1 MKKNRHKFSLS
12 IFLVFVCFFMSSSLA
27 VAHDLWL
34 NVDNHY
40 PEPGS
45 NTTVKVVFGHNYPY
59 YGILISKENLA
70 EFSYLGPDGQKKEI
84 TKTWEDKT
92 GDKKSGALVGEI
104 TLDQKGSYV
113 VTAARKRTGD
123 KENVASEKYAKSII
137 SVGEGT
143 KNIANNIGSSFG
155 HRIEIIPLK
164 NPQEIKAGESL
175 PVKILFEGKPLSTY
189 LYATYVG
196 YFSETEPFP
205 LFAKSNEDGVAYMKI
220 SQPGTWMLV
229 CNHKVDFSASLTF
242 KVAGEP
248 K

>member
-1 MKKNRHKFSLS
+1 MKIHRHKFSLS
-12 IFLVFVCFFMSSSLA
+12 IFLVFVCFFMNSSLA

-45 NTTVKVVFGHNYPY
+45 KTTVKVVFGHNYPY
-59 YGILISKENLA
+59 YDILIGRNSLA
-70 EFSYLGPDGQKKEI
+70 EFSYLGPDGQKREI

-92 GDKKSGALVGEI
+92 GERSGALIGEI

-113 VTAARKRTGD
+113 VTASRKRTGD
-123 KENVASEKYAKSII
+123 KQNVASEKYAKSII

-143 KNIANNIGSSFG
+143 KNISSPFG

-189 LYATYVG
+189 LYATYAG
-196 YFSETEPFP
+196 YYSEDEPFP
-205 LFAKSNEDGVAYMKI
+205 LFTKSNEEGVAYIKI
-220 SQPGTWMLV
+220 SQPGVWMFV

-248 K
+248 Q

>member
-1 MKKNRHKFSLS
+1 MS
-12 IFLVFVCFFMSSSLA
+12 IFLVFVCFLMNSSLA

-40 PEPGS
+40 PEPGGK
-45 NTTVKVVFGHNYPY
+45 TTVKVVFGHNFPY
-59 YGILISKENLA
+59 YGILISRESLA
-70 EFSYLGPDGQKKEI
+70 EFSYLGPDGQKREI

-92 GDKKSGALVGEI
+92 GERSGALVGEI

-113 VTAARKRTGD
+113 VTAYRKIKGD
-123 KENVASEKYAKSII
+123 KQHVASEKYAKSII
-137 SVGEGT
+137 STGEGT
-143 KNIANNIGSSFG
+143 KNISSPFG

-164 NPQEIKAGESL
+164 NPQEIKAGESF

-189 LYATYVG
+189 LYATYAG
-196 YFSETEPFP
+196 YYSEDEPFP
-205 LFAKSNEDGVAYMKI
+205 LFTKSNEEGVAYMKI
-220 SQPGTWMLV
+220 SQPGIWMFV

-248 K
+248 Q